1 MIALTRLNHGPF
13 MLNPDLIEHVQ
24 MTPDTVVTMTN
35 GDQFRVLES
44 AGEIVERVIA
54 FRREIFS
61 RPWIL
66 FRPPQAGEA
75 AAANPDP
82 E

>member
-1 MIALTRLNHGPF
+1 MITLTRLNHGPF

-24 MTPDTVVTMTN
+24 MTPDTVITMTN

-44 AGEIVERVIA
+44 AAEIIERVVA
-54 FRREIFS
+54 FRRAILS
-61 RPWIL
+61 RPWQTVQ
-66 FRPPQAGEA
+66 PGETA
-75 AAANPDP
+75 SITPDP